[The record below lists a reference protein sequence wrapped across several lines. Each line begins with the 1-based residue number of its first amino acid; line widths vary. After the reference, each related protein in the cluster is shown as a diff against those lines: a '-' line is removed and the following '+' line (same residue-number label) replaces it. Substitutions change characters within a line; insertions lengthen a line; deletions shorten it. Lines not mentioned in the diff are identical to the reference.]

1 MSKLDASGPG
11 EASVN
16 ARTLDD
22 RTCVVAYSAAEA
34 PATFYRCDRAD
45 GGGELTRLFSS
56 RPVLDGK
63 PLVPMWP
70 QEIKSRDGLT
80 LVSYLS
86 LPKTADADNDGTA
99 DKPVPMVLLVHG
111 GPWARDAYGYSAYDQ
126 WLANRGYAVLS
137 VNYRGPTGF
146 GKDFRSEEHTSEL
159 QSIMRRS
166 YDVFCLKKTTNKQIP
181 ETT

>member
-1 MSKLDASGPG
+1 MAKLDAIGPG

-22 RTCVVAYSAAEA
+22 RTWIVAYSAAEA
-34 PATFYRCDRAD
+34 PATYYRYDRAD

-86 LPKTADADNDGTA
+86 LPKTADADNDGKA
-99 DKPVPMVLLVHG
+99 
-111 GPWARDAYGYSAYDQ
+111 
-126 WLANRGYAVLS
+126 
-137 VNYRGPTGF
+137 
-146 GKDFRSEEHTSEL
+146 RSEEHTSEL
-159 QSIMRRS
+159 QSLMRTS
-166 YDVFCLKKTTNKQIP
+166 NAVFCLKKKTN
-181 ETT
+181 

>member
-1 MSKLDASGPG
+1 MAKLDAIGPG

-22 RTCVVAYSAAEA
+22 RTWIVAYSAAEA
-34 PATFYRCDRAD
+34 PATYYRYDRAD

-70 QEIKSRDGLT
+70 QEIKSRDGLP

-86 LPKTADADNDGTA
+86 LPKTPEPDHDGNADNHGQL
-99 DKPVPMVLLVHG
+99 VLLVPAHG
-111 GPWARDAYGYSAYDQ
+111 TA
-126 WLANRGYAVLS
+126 
-137 VNYRGPTGF
+137 TG
-146 GKDFRSEEHTSEL
+146 K
-159 QSIMRRS
+159 
-166 YDVFCLKKTTNKQIP
+166 
-181 ETT
+181 

>member
-1 MSKLDASGPG
+1 MAKLDAIGPG

-22 RTCVVAYSAAEA
+22 RTWIVAYSAAEA
-34 PATFYRCDRAD
+34 PATYYRYDRGD
-45 GGGELTRLFSS
+45 GSGELTELFSS
-56 RPVLDGK
+56 RPALDGK

-111 GPWARDAYGYSAYDQ
+111 GPWARDAYGYSAY
-126 WLANRGYAVLS
+126 
-137 VNYRGPTGF
+137 
-146 GKDFRSEEHTSEL
+146 RSEEHTSEL
-159 QSIMRRS
+159 QSLMRIS
-166 YDVFCLKKTTNKQIP
+166 YAVFCLKKNTKRIIKFI
-181 ETT
+181 